1 MRGGPGTTRAL
12 QVRAWNDDDD
22 GGDDGAGGWS
32 VGRRVGRRRGG
43 EATLRRWGWVQK
55 SNKELDRI
63 ANISSMIEP
72 VTLSLFAL
80 TSPASAS
87 GLAALWHRRLSV
99 LCRSEFSSD
108 RDSDG
113 RR

>member
-32 VGRRVGRRRGG
+32 VGRRVGRRWRGG

-72 VTLSLFAL
+72 VSVCHSLFARPRL
-80 TSPASAS
+80 ACFGFRLGSSLAS
-87 GLAALWHRRLSV
+87 
-99 LCRSEFSSD
+99 
-108 RDSDG
+108 
-113 RR
+113 